1 MAEDH
6 PLPHNL
12 AAERSV
18 LGAILI
24 RNDAYVVAAALLT
37 EDGDWFR
44 DHHRDIW
51 RAMRR
56 LHGRGQTIDLVPV
69 CAELS
74 DLGKLK
80 AVGGQ
85 AYVSSLTDGVPRSTN
100 VEHYASIVG
109 MNACRRALLLQSK
122 RASPETLA
130 ALTER
135 LAALQAG
142 AQTYE
147 PLPYS
152 DADWSATPEPR
163 HWLVDDLLP
172 AGRLALL
179 TGAGEIG
186 KSRLLLQ
193 IAARVAYDVDEP
205 MLPTVAG
212 AAADA
217 SRAVAQHRDAPYEAP
232 YVRRHG
238 RAIIVTW
245 EDETNEFQRRI
256 HQAVAA
262 GAVPPLT
269 KWIERFHVVNMR
281 AIGGPIWGPRPGSYG
296 AVGAWTEAGH
306 RLLALLERD
315 RPALLALDPTAAAY
329 GCNEIDRAQVRVFC
343 SALDGAAERY
353 GTTIVLCHHPPKTE
367 SSYSGSTDWRNAC
380 RALLTLGRTCTGYFR
395 VADEKKVE
403 APALAREKGNYGRPT
418 DPVWLVDHWSKPDDK
433 HQFGQLA
440 WFAAGSAERAAQ
452 KADDDENVLTDS
464 AGPQPKR
471 PAKKKKHSDGEGNP
485 FQRNG

>member
-1 MAEDH
+1 MAKDN

-12 AAERSV
+12 EAERTV

-56 LHGRGQTIDLVPV
+56 LHGRGLAIDLVTV
-69 CAELS
+69 RAEL
-74 DLGKLK
+74 DNLGKLE
-80 AVGGQ
+80 AVGGP
-85 AYVSSLTDGVPRSTN
+85 AYVSSLADGVPRSTN

-109 MNACRRALLLQSK
+109 ANACRRALLLQSE

-130 ALTER
+130 ALAER
-135 LAALQAG
+135 LAVLQTG

-163 HWLVDDLLP
+163 EWLVDDLLP

-186 KSRLLLQ
+186 KSRLVLQ
-193 IAARVAYDVDEP
+193 IAARVAYTIDEP
-205 MLPTVAG
+205 MLPMVVG
-212 AAADA
+212 AAADG
-217 SRAVAQHRDAPYEAP
+217 APDEAP
-232 YVRRHG
+232 HVRRHG

-256 HQAVAA
+256 HQAAAA
-262 GAVPPLT
+262 GAVPPLET
-269 KWIERFHVVNMR
+269 WIERFHVVNMR

-329 GCNEIDRAQVRVFC
+329 GCNEIDRAQVRAFC
-343 SALDGAAERY
+343 SALDDAAERY

-367 SSYSGSTDWRNAC
+367 SVMS
-380 RALLTLGRTCTGYFR
+380 
-395 VADEKKVE
+395 
-403 APALAREKGNYGRPT
+403 
-418 DPVWLVDHWSKPDDK
+418 
-433 HQFGQLA
+433 
-440 WFAAGSAERAAQ
+440 
-452 KADDDENVLTDS
+452 
-464 AGPQPKR
+464 
-471 PAKKKKHSDGEGNP
+471 
-485 FQRNG
+485 

>member
-1 MAEDH
+1 MTRLRESQSDMAENH

-12 AAERSV
+12 EAERSV

-163 HWLVDDLLP
+163 QWLVDDLLP

-179 TGAGEIG
+179 TGAGESG
-186 KSRLLLQ
+186 KSRLLVQ
-193 IAARVAYDVDEP
+193 IAAGVAYDGDKP
-205 MLPTVAG
+205 MLPMVSG

-217 SRAVAQHRDAPYEAP
+217 TQAVAQHRGAPDEAP
-232 YVRRHG
+232 HVRRHG

-256 HQAVAA
+256 HQAAA
-262 GAVPPLT
+262 ASAVPPLET
-269 KWIERFHVVNMR
+269 WIERFHVVNMR

-329 GCNEIDRAQVRVFC
+329 GCNEIDRAQVRAFC

-380 RALLTLGRTCTGYFR
+380 RALLTLGKTPTGYVR
-395 VADEKKVE
+395 SYHEKIII
-403 APALAREKGNYGRPT
+403 APALTREKSNYGRPVE
-418 DPVWLVDHWSKPDDK
+418 PLWLVDHWSEPDKD
-433 HQFGQLA
+433 HHFGQLA
-440 WFAAGSAERAAQ
+440 WFAAGSAERAALI
-452 KADDDENVLTDS
+452 ASGEDDVLLESNND
-464 AGPQPKR
+464 G
-471 PAKKKKHSDGEGNP
+471 KKNP
-485 FQRNG
+485 FRLNG